1 MDDAKKDFGQLRQG
15 EKATVSAKL
24 SRCLGGV
31 WVHVSFWDM
40 VDGELASQPP
50 PEFGRGPVRGGSQ
63 LTPACCCPRAA
74 APSATAVGPAVIGI
88 G

>member
-1 MDDAKKDFGQLRQG
+1 MMDDAKKDFGQLRQG

-50 PEFGRGPVRGGSQ
+50 PEFGRVQSEE
-63 LTPACCCPRAA
+63 A
-74 APSATAVGPAVIGI
+74 APSSLQRAAVPVPPP
-88 G
+88 